1 MAKHCTVSIRM
12 VKRILIVLILNCTVV
27 LYAQDENVFAE
38 SEKQAQTE
46 NTKSESVSDIEPSE
60 ERNSPGNPGGPVSID
75 EYLPLL
81 FLIASGIAVFP
92 LYKKRFSKVK

>member
-46 NTKSESVSDIEPSE
+46 NTNSTSGPSPVEQE
-60 ERNSPGNPGGPVSID
+60 EGPGAPGNTAPIN

-81 FLIASGIAVFP
+81 FLIAVGIAMFP